1 MKTLVLRRNAKER
14 LTREE
19 ADALLEDITL
29 PKGRARA
36 KAKLELAAKWNLDPS
51 FSCPAAVYLAI
62 SRAWDSFESRKAE
75 KLRSLVCLAIAS
87 GCVDFSDRELDGA
100 VHQALVDVL
109 MNEAD
114 GKSETARLY
123 SAVLQHAPRT
133 SSAWDTANRL
143 NRAFGLVLLS
153 DVEREEFA

>member
-1 MKTLVLRRNAKER
+1 MKTLVLHRNTKER

-19 ADALLEDITL
+19 ADALLEDLTL

-75 KLRSLVCLAIAS
+75 KLRQLVCSAIAS
-87 GCVDFSDRELDGA
+87 GCVDFSDADLDDA
-100 VHQALVDVL
+100 VRQALVDVL
-109 MNEAD
+109 LNELD
-114 GKSETARLY
+114 GKTETSKLY
-123 SAVLQHAPRT
+123 YAVLRYAPKT
-133 SSAWDTANRL
+133 SSAWEAADKL

-153 DVEREEFA
+153 GIELEQFV